1 MDSSGRMNKTL
12 SNVSEE
18 QQSSNTI
25 ISVIPDL
32 KVTNNRV
39 HPFSPK
45 EDADT
50 TEFLIEGM
58 IQDIYNLHYGKS
70 ISNIILLFFLGGF
83 VDDTLLHFY
92 NQYPIFWN
100 NV

>member
-1 MDSSGRMNKTL
+1 MYLNEKMDSSGRINKTL

-45 EDADT
+45 EDADA
-50 TEFLIEGM
+50 TEFLIEGI
-58 IQDIYNLHYGKS
+58 IQGVYDLHDSKS
-70 ISNIILLFFLGGF
+70 LSHIHFSWD
-83 VDDTLLHFY
+83 VMWMVLHF
-92 NQYPIFWN
+92 IF
-100 NV
+100 

>member
-32 KVTNNRV
+32 KVTNNRI

-50 TEFLIEGM
+50 TEFLIEG
-58 IQDIYNLHYGKS
+58 ILLGIYDLHDSKS
-70 ISNIILLFFLGGF
+70 IYDILQFFLGGTL
-83 VDDTLLHFY
+83 DDISFHFY

>member
-1 MDSSGRMNKTL
+1 MNKTL

-32 KVTNNRV
+32 KVTNNRI

-50 TEFLIEGM
+50 TEFLIEGI
-58 IQDIYNLHYGKS
+58 IQGVYDLHDSKS
-70 ISNIILLFFLGGF
+70 LSHINFVIFLGCN
-83 VDDTLLHFY
+83 VDYITIHFY
-92 NQYPIFWN
+92 IGI
-100 NV
+100 

>member
-1 MDSSGRMNKTL
+1 MYLNEKMDSSGRINKTL

-45 EDADT
+45 EDADA
-50 TEFLIEGM
+50 TEFLIEGI
-58 IQDIYNLHYGKS
+58 IQGVYDLHDSKS
-70 ISNIILLFFLGGF
+70 LSHIIFF
-83 VDDTLLHFY
+83 
-92 NQYPIFWN
+92 IFPGM
-100 NV
+100 